1 MATLPRVAPA
11 NMSTATFPPLRTFTD
26 WIVQT
31 DDHAERRLA
40 LLDEAERI
48 LAGREPASIEAKRSL
63 AARLER
69 WRYQMLN
76 ERHSALGEPDRQLA
90 HALDLA
96 ANRLAGR
103 APRPPRWP
111 RGAILETPPDDPT
124 LAEVKKALDPATRLE
139 ELAVRA
145 AELTRQHFTVQRNGI
160 AVRRMFM
167 YAPLYLSN
175 LCINH
180 CLYCGFR
187 HPNPIER
194 VHLGIEE
201 AVREAVVLLARGFRH
216 ILLVAGDYPSM
227 TSTEYYAAVI
237 DALCQKGVVPSVE
250 IAPQSTEAYEALRA
264 AGAHGVTLYQETY
277 DPGLYARYHPR
288 GPKVSFDWRLE
299 GIERAAEA
307 GMKRLGLGVLLGLG
321 PPLEELLALV
331 RHGCY
336 LAARFPAC
344 ALAFSLPRIHEA
356 PQGFVPPFSVDD
368 ETFVRMYCALRLAFP
383 QAELVLSTREMPELR
398 GRLARICITQMSA
411 GSSTAPGGY
420 HEQTC
425 GTPGGEQF
433 PVADHRSVPEVLEWL
448 ESAGI
453 CPVWDPSAA

>member
-1 MATLPRVAPA
+1 MTTATLP
-11 NMSTATFPPLRTFTD
+11 SLRTFTD

-48 LAGREPASIEAKRSL
+48 LAGREPASIEARRSL
-63 AARLER
+63 AGRLER

-76 ERHSALGEPDRQLA
+76 ERHAALGERDRQLA
-90 HALDLA
+90 NALDLA

-111 RGAILETPPDDPT
+111 RGAVLNPERDDPT
-124 LAEVKKALDPATRLE
+124 LVEIKKALDPATPLDVV
-139 ELAVRA
+139 AARA
-145 AELTRQHFTVQRNGI
+145 AELTRRHFTVQRNGT

-194 VHLGIEE
+194 VHLGIEQ
-201 AVREAVVLLARGFRH
+201 AVREAEVLLARGFRH
-216 ILLVAGDYPSM
+216 ILLVAGDYPRM
-227 TSTEYYAAVI
+227 TSTEYYAEAI
-237 DALCQKGVVPSVE
+237 RALCQRGVIPSVE
-250 IAPQSTEAYEALRA
+250 IAPQSTDSYEALLA
-264 AGAHGVTLYQETY
+264 AGACGVTLYQETY
-277 DPGLYARYHPR
+277 NPALYAKYHPR

-307 GMKRLGLGVLLGLG
+307 GMKRLGLGILLGLG
-321 PPLEELLALV
+321 PAYEELLALV
-331 RHGCY
+331 NHGRY
-336 LAARFPAC
+336 VAARFPAC
-344 ALAFSLPRIHEA
+344 TLAFSLPRIHEA
-356 PQGFVPPFSVDD
+356 PQGFVPPFPVDD
-368 ETFVRMYCALRLAFP
+368 QTFVRMYCVLRIAFP
-383 QAELVLSTREMPELR
+383 RAELVLSTRELPELR
-398 GRLARICITQMSA
+398 DRLARICITQMSA

-420 HEQTC
+420 HEETC
-425 GTPGGEQF
+425 GRPAGEQF
-433 PVADHRSVPEVLEWL
+433 PVADYRSVPEVLESL
-448 ESAGI
+448 ETAGVLPI
-453 CPVWDPSAA
+453 WEPLPPNP

>member
-1 MATLPRVAPA
+1 MSAATLL
-11 NMSTATFPPLRTFTD
+11 PLRAFTD

-31 DDHAERRLA
+31 DDHAQRRLA

-48 LAGREPASIEAKRSL
+48 LAGRQPASIEAKRSL

-76 ERHSALGEPDRQLA
+76 ERHTALGEPDRQLA

-111 RGAILETPPDDPT
+111 RDAVLDAAPEDPA
-124 LAEVKKALDPATRLE
+124 LAEVHKALDPATPLE
-139 ELAVRA
+139 ELAARA
-145 AELTRQHFTVQRNGI
+145 AELTQRHFSLRRNGT

-187 HPNPIER
+187 HPNPIQR
-194 VHLGIEE
+194 VHLNVHE
-201 AVREAVVLLARGFRH
+201 AVREAEVLRARGFRH

-227 TSTEYYAAVI
+227 TSTEYYAEVI
-237 DALCQKGVVPSVE
+237 DALRHKGVIPAVE
-250 IAPQSTEAYEALRA
+250 IAPQSTEGYEVLCT
-264 AGAHGVTLYQETY
+264 AGACGVTLYQETY
-277 DPGLYARYHPR
+277 DPDRYAQYHPR

-321 PPLEELLALV
+321 PPRQDLLALV
-331 RHGCY
+331 RHGRY
-336 LAARFPAC
+336 LAARFPGC
-344 ALAFSLPRIHEA
+344 SLAFSLPRIHEA
-356 PQGFVPPFSVDD
+356 PQGFVPPFSVDE

-383 QAELVLSTREMPELR
+383 HAELVLSTREMPELR
-398 GRLARICITQMSA
+398 DRLARICITQMSA

-420 HEQTC
+420 HDQTC
-425 GTPGGEQF
+425 TSPGGQQF
-433 PVADHRSVPEVLEWL
+433 PIADHRGVPEVLASL
-448 ESAGI
+448 EAAGI
-453 CPVWDPSAA
+453 CPVWEPPAP

>member
-1 MATLPRVAPA
+1 MT
-11 NMSTATFPPLRTFTD
+11 TASLVPLRTFAD
-26 WIVQT
+26 WIVAT

-48 LAGREPASIEAKRSL
+48 LAGREPASIEARRTL

-76 ERHSALGEPDRQLA
+76 ERHASWTQRDRQLA
-90 HALDLA
+90 DALDLA

-103 APRPPRWP
+103 ALRSARWP
-111 RGAILETPPDDPT
+111 RGAVLNPAPDDPG
-124 LAEVKKALDPATRLE
+124 LREIARALDPATPLE
-139 ELAVRA
+139 TLAARA
-145 AELTRQHFTVQRNGI
+145 AELTHRHFTLRRNGT

-194 VHLGIEE
+194 VHLNVEQ
-201 AVREAVVLLARGFRH
+201 ALREADVLVARGFRH
-216 ILLVAGDYPSM
+216 ILLVAGDYPSR
-227 TSTEYYAAVI
+227 TSIEYYTEVI
-237 DALCQKGVVPSVE
+237 GALCQRGVIPSVE
-250 IAPQSTEAYEALRA
+250 IAPQATEGYEALVA
-264 AGAHGVTLYQETY
+264 AGARGVTLYQETY
-277 DPGLYARYHPR
+277 QPALYAHYHPR

-321 PPLEELLALV
+321 PPREELLALV
-331 RHGCY
+331 RHGRY
-336 LAARFPAC
+336 LMARFPQC
-344 ALAFSLPRIHEA
+344 KLAFSLPRIHEA
-356 PQGFVPPFSVDD
+356 PQGFVPPYPVED
-368 ETFVRMYCALRLAFP
+368 ELFVRMYCALRLAFP
-383 QAELVLSTREMPELR
+383 QAELVLSTREMPALR
-398 GRLARICITQMSA
+398 DRLARLCITQMSA

-420 HEQTC
+420 HEATC
-425 GTPGGEQF
+425 TSPAGEQF
-433 PVADHRSVPEVLEWL
+433 PVADHRSVPEVLESL
-448 ESAGI
+448 EAAGMAPI
-453 CPVWDPSAA
+453 WEPDQ

>member
-1 MATLPRVAPA
+1 MAAASRLAGFD
-11 NMSTATFPPLRTFTD
+11 MTATTLPPLRTFTD

-48 LAGREPASIEAKRSL
+48 LAGQEPASIEARRSL
-63 AARLER
+63 AGRLER

-76 ERHSALGEPDRQLA
+76 ERHALLGEVDRQLA
-90 HALDLA
+90 DALDLA

-103 APRPPRWP
+103 ALRPPRWP
-111 RGAILETPPDDPT
+111 RGAVLEAAPDDPS
-124 LAEVKKALDPATRLE
+124 LAEVKKALDPATPLE
-139 ELAVRA
+139 VVAARA
-145 AELTRQHFTVQRNGI
+145 AELTRQYFTVQRSGTT
-160 AVRRMFM
+160 VRRMFM

-194 VHLGIEE
+194 VHLGIEQ
-201 AVREAVVLLARGFRH
+201 AVREAEVLLARGFRH

-227 TSTEYYAAVI
+227 TSTDYYVDVI
-237 DALCQKGVVPSVE
+237 RALCTKGVIPSVE
-250 IAPQSTEAYEALRA
+250 IAPQSTEGYEALSA
-264 AGAHGVTLYQETY
+264 AGVCGVTLYQETY
-277 DPGLYARYHPR
+277 DPLWYARYHPR

-307 GMKRLGLGVLLGLG
+307 GMRRLGLGILLGLG
-321 PPLEELLALV
+321 PPMEDLMALV
-331 RHGCY
+331 RHGRY
-336 LAARFPAC
+336 LAARFPGC
-344 ALAFSLPRIHEA
+344 TLAFSLPRIHEA

-383 QAELVLSTREMPELR
+383 QAELVLSTREMPQLR
-398 GRLARICITQMSA
+398 DRLARICITQMSA
-411 GSSTAPGGY
+411 GSSTSPGGY
-420 HEQTC
+420 HEETC
-425 GTPGGEQF
+425 GSPGGEQF
-433 PVADHRSVPEVLEWL
+433 PVADHRSVPEVLESL
-448 ESAGI
+448 KAAGI
-453 CPVWDPSAA
+453 CPVWEPAAR

>member
-1 MATLPRVAPA
+1 
-11 NMSTATFPPLRTFTD
+11 MSTTTLPPLRTFTD

-40 LLDEAERI
+40 LLNEAERI
-48 LAGREPASIEAKRSL
+48 LAGQEPASIEARQSL
-63 AARLER
+63 ANRLER

-76 ERHSALGEPDRQLA
+76 ERQAALGEADRQLA

-111 RGAILETPPDDPT
+111 RGAVLEAPPGDPV
-124 LAEVKKALDPATRLE
+124 LAELAQALDPATPLE
-139 ELAVRA
+139 PLVARA
-145 AELTRQHFTVQRNGI
+145 AELTRRHFTVQRNGT

-194 VHLGIEE
+194 VHLGAEQ
-201 AVREAVVLLARGFRH
+201 AVREAEVLLARGFRH

-227 TSTEYYAAVI
+227 TSTEYYVEVI
-237 DALCQKGVVPSVE
+237 RALRLRGVIPSVE
-250 IAPQSTEAYEALRA
+250 IAPQSTDGYAALSA
-264 AGAHGVTLYQETY
+264 AGACGVTLYQETY
-277 DPGLYARYHPR
+277 NPALYARYHPR

-299 GIERAAEA
+299 GIERAAET

-321 PPLEELLALV
+321 PPLEELAALV
-331 RHGCY
+331 RHGRY
-336 LAARFPAC
+336 LAARFPDC
-344 ALAFSLPRIHEA
+344 TLAFSLPRIHEA

-368 ETFVRMYCALRLAFP
+368 DTFVRMYCALRLAFP

-398 GRLARICITQMSA
+398 DRLARICITQMSA

-425 GTPGGEQF
+425 GSPGGEQF
-433 PVADHRSVPEVLEWL
+433 PIADHRSVPEVLQAL
-448 ESAGI
+448 EAAGI
-453 CPVWDPSAA
+453 CPVWEPPAR